1 MRLLLRLLGIHDA
14 TSPERLA
21 TGWTAVMFGCA
32 MAGTAVLRPVRDQ
45 FGVVQGVA
53 RMPFLYSLT
62 LGVTVVFTPLFWWLC
77 QRMPSRR
84 FVPTVLH
91 VLAAFN
97 LLLGLGLA
105 WIGDFDWKAP
115 GGKQLGELFWGYFS
129 AFNVAVPTLV
139 WIHAVEHFRREQALR
154 LFGLIGVGG
163 TLGVIVGSWLSAF
176 LTSPSWSAAASLLL
190 LELTALAHACS
201 RRACL
206 RLGAPQ
212 PPECPP
218 AAPWYAGLQLL
229 ARNPRLLAIGGYMIL
244 LGMVATAFAVAQTEL
259 VGEQVARARDQQIW
273 FASTEAWSQTLVLG
287 LQLCATGRLLRRFS
301 AIWFLCLLPVLAV
314 SGLLVLAAIPTALA
328 VAWVQIVRRGG
339 QFALEKPAR
348 EALYTPFDV
357 ATKHKVKFL
366 LDVVAFRLGDL
377 LGAVY
382 QVGLREAQV
391 GGGGILVATIGLAVV
406 WALLGIRLGAGAS
419 RPRT

>member
-1 MRLLLRLLGIHDA
+1 MRPLLRLLGLHDA
-14 TSPERLA
+14 TSPERHA

-32 MAGTAVLRPVRDQ
+32 MAGTGVLRPLRDQ

-53 RMPFLYSLT
+53 RMPYLYSLT
-62 LGVTVVFTPLFWWLC
+62 LAVTLVFTPLFWWLC
-77 QRMPSRR
+77 QRQPSRR

-97 LLLGLGLA
+97 LLFGLGLTC
-105 WIGDFDWKAP
+105 IGDFDWKAP
-115 GGKQLGELFWGYFS
+115 GGQLVGELFWGYFS

-163 TLGVIVGSWLSAF
+163 TLGVIVGSWLATC
-176 LTSPSWSAAASLLL
+176 LTSPSWSAVASLLL
-190 LELTALAHACS
+190 LELTAVAHVCS

-206 RLGAPQ
+206 RLGPEQ
-212 PPECPP
+212 PVERPP
-218 AAPWYAGLQLL
+218 AASWYEGLLL
-229 ARNPRLLAIGGYMIL
+229 LGRSPRLLAIGGYMVL

-273 FASTEAWSQTLVLG
+273 FASTEAWAQTVVLA

-301 AIWFLCLLPVLAV
+301 AIWFLSLLPILAV
-314 SGLLVLAAIPTALA
+314 SGLCVLALVPTAVA

-366 LDVVAFRLGDL
+366 LDTVAFRLGDL
-377 LGAVY
+377 LGAAY
-382 QVGLREAQV
+382 QVGLREAEFGRAGV
-391 GGGGILVATIGLAVV
+391 MWATIGLAVV
-406 WALLGIRLGAGAS
+406 WAVLGCRLGYGS
-419 RPRT
+419 GRRG